1 MPSNLK
7 VVTRSTVPA
16 GVEISSKLS
25 WLMRPRMISF
35 VFDMFICMSLFT
47 VLVRMDSKKTGML
60 LTEAE
65 GGRSSKRVVSSTNLS
80 RPQWVA
86 RSSSLCTLCCFTATG
101 ASYQIIPWILRRATV
116 KKIISKETNSISGYE
131 NLSSCSRD
139 YSRQLMAE
147 KNYLYFLNFQ
157 DTVATH
163 VYKIKVTK
171 SHFLGILCTKIYSNR
186 SCLAELFK
194 K

>member
-1 MPSNLK
+1 MPEQPFHILIPVQHNMRLNASRWNAQRWIG
-7 VVTRSTVPA
+7 TCP
-16 GVEISSKLS
+16 
-25 WLMRPRMISF
+25 LMRLARM
-35 VFDMFICMSLFT
+35 
-47 VLVRMDSKKTGML
+47 
-60 LTEAE
+60 
-65 GGRSSKRVVSSTNLS
+65 
-80 RPQWVA
+80 
-86 RSSSLCTLCCFTATG
+86 LCTLCCFTATG